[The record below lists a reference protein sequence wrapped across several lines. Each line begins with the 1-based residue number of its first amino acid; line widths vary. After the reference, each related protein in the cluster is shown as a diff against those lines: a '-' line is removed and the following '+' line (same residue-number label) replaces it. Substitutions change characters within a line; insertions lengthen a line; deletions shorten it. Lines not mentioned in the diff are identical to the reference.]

1 MAMENNTNPA
11 TANLA
16 KEQDDANTQCQGLEA
31 ACPSATATKNKSG
44 LVVFDTTKVSFA
56 NKFVGTK
63 EDTPHSKLAPIAL
76 LSTLEEASS
85 APPVHAN
92 KNRGG
97 FYQEKNNNND
107 DNPFFLELSNGS
119 VFFPAKHVTES
130 FYVAG
135 MRKSFQECIRSTSV
149 QKLLL
154 LRPSAKTSPCSSALT
169 VVEEEEESPV
179 TREVLKVRPSASN
192 TQQSYVDILHKP
204 LPSYISQKRPFV
216 AAIPGARKRSGLPAS
231 MPSGRMMRAVS
242 RASRLACP

>member
-1 MAMENNTNPA
+1 MTMENTTNPA
-11 TANLA
+11 SANLA
-16 KEQDDANTQCQGLEA
+16 KEQDDASTTQCHGLEA
-31 ACPSATATKNKSG
+31 ACPPATTATKKSG
-44 LVVFDTTKVSFA
+44 RLVVFDTTKVSFA
-56 NKFVGTK
+56 NKFDGTK
-63 EDTPHSKLAPIAL
+63 EDTPHSMLAPIAL

-216 AAIPGARKRSGLPAS
+216 AAIPKSIVPACTQGGINAKKARTE
-231 MPSGRMMRAVS
+231 
-242 RASRLACP
+242 

>member
-92 KNRGG
+92 KNCGG
-97 FYQEKNNNND
+97 FFFQEKNNNND
-107 DNPFFLELSNGS
+107 DKPFFLQLSNGS

-154 LRPSAKTSPCSSALT
+154 LRPSAKTSPCSSTLT
-169 VVEEEEESPV
+169 VVEEEEEESPV

-216 AAIPGARKRSGLPAS
+216 AAIPKSIVPACTQGGINAKKARTE
-231 MPSGRMMRAVS
+231 
-242 RASRLACP
+242 